1 MKTLANIFIKG
12 MLFTLPLAITFGLLY
27 WLFVTAENLLKIPLQ
42 LLLPEGWY
50 ITGMGVASAL
60 GIIFVLGLLVE
71 NFITHRLFSWL
82 EQAVDRIPIAKTI
95 YSSAKDLMYFFA
107 GNQQQLNRVVSVTF
121 DDNIQLIGF
130 VTSEEKQMG
139 EHTDL
144 YSVYFPMSYQV
155 GGYMAY
161 VPKSRCTILDIP
173 VQKALQLVLTANVK
187 RPTNNNTLN

>member
-42 LLLPEGWY
+42 QLLPQGWY
-50 ITGMGVASAL
+50 VTGMGVASAL
-60 GIIFVLGLLVE
+60 GIIFVLGILVE
-71 NFITHRLFSWL
+71 NFLTHRLFSWL
-82 EQAVDRIPIAKTI
+82 EQVVDRIPIAKTI
-95 YSSAKDLMYFFA
+95 YNSAKDLTHFFA

-121 DDNIQLIGF
+121 DENIQLLGF
-130 VTSEEKQMG
+130 VTSEEDQMG
-139 EHTDL
+139 AHTDL
-144 YSVYFPMSYQV
+144 YTVYFPMSYQI

-161 VPKSRCTILDIP
+161 VPKSRCTVLDIP

-187 RPTNNNTLN
+187 RPQNNSQIN